1 MIRAAVDSLQA
12 GGQLIVFPEGTRSP
26 GPGGTLHPLRPGL
39 TLIAQR
45 AGVPIANYGLLI
57 AKLRGVFDSVVS

>member
-1 MIRAAVDSLQA
+1 MLPRREIKRRILD
-12 GGQLIVFPEGTRSP
+12 
-26 GPGGTLHPLRPGL
+26 
-39 TLIAQR
+39 AQR